1 MVNTFNVKYTNKD
14 IVDKIEDLTI
24 EIAKL
29 SEHIKETNGKLKFN
43 TKMIWGSFGFTLT
56 VLLALLTLYYG

>member
-1 MVNTFNVKYTNKD
+1 MANTFNVKYTNKD

>member
-43 TKMIWGSFGFTLT
+43 TKMIWGSFAFTLSIF
-56 VLLALLTLYYG
+56 LALLGLIYG

>member
-1 MVNTFNVKYTNKD
+1 MVNEFNVRYTNKD
-14 IVDKIEDLTI
+14 IVEKIEDLTI
-24 EIAKL
+24 EIATL
-29 SEHIKETNGKLKFN
+29 TEHIKETNGKIKLN